1 MLKEELAARFGV
13 EVALSL
19 SLSLLTTPPSALKVQ
34 SFSARCKFLWALFFS
49 CIYEALQGVA
59 SSRSP
64 PHPCAPLRPFRYG
77 CGYHIPLL
85 ARADYL

>member
-64 PHPCAPLRPFRYG
+64 PLHVHRSV
-77 CGYHIPLL
+77 LL
-85 ARADYL
+85 GTGADPTSLF

>member
-13 EVALSL
+13 EVALSLSLSL

-64 PHPCAPLRPFRYG
+64 PLHVHRSV
-77 CGYHIPLL
+77 LL
-85 ARADYL
+85 GTGADPTSLF